1 MTARQLIIA
10 SLGKSDC
17 SRAMLI
23 AALIN
28 HGYTVASSLGYIDAW
43 LPLMV
48 ERGEIHARVLADG
61 SVLYGL
67 GEMEIERDRGIP
79 TYRTPS
85 QVWKDAEKKRKKMK
99 GLS

>member
-1 MTARQLIIA
+1 MTARQLIIGA
-10 SLGKSDC
+10 LGKSDC

-28 HGYTVASSLGYIDAW
+28 HGYTAASSPGYVDAW

-48 ERGEIHARVLADG
+48 ERGDIKSRVLEDG
-61 SVLYGL
+61 TVLYGL
-67 GEMEIERDRGIP
+67 GEMEIERDQGIP

-85 QVWKDAEKKRKKMK
+85 QVWKDAEKKRKKQW
-99 GLS
+99 GIS